1 MIMRWIFKTLCT
13 SIISFFFLVFRHRF
27 VKKFLWWFTWTLWLF
42 YFTGHLVWDL
52 TPKDWIVCRT
62 NRVEKKS
69 VSTDYVSTCFPQGGS
84 PSPFD
89 RIQGTR
95 QATLA
100 VNWLVEKIEQ
110 SRTFEGT
117 FRLNTLSFSSWLSF
131 FLNFRRRNFGD
142 KHWNRRKCAFVR
154 FIFDLLSQVL
164 QTTLL
169 LCYVFDCA
177 FQSLKRAFLQ
187 TSSQTS
193 ISLPTWSACTL

>member
-1 MIMRWIFKTLCT
+1 MNIQNIVYLNYFVFFPRFPSSIRQEIPLVVYLDPLIVLFHWPLTLRYNPQGLN
-13 SIISFFFLVFRHRF
+13 SLQNKR
-27 VKKFLWWFTWTLWLF
+27 
-42 YFTGHLVWDL
+42 
-52 TPKDWIVCRT
+52 
-62 NRVEKKS
+62 KKS

-117 FRLNTLSFSSWLSF
+117 FRLNTLSFSSWLS
-131 FLNFRRRNFGD
+131 LKFRRCYFKD
-142 KHWNRRKCAFVR
+142 KHWNRWKCAFFR
-154 FIFDLLSQVL
+154 FISDLLSQVL

-169 LCYVFDCA
+169 LYYVFDCA

>member
-1 MIMRWIFKTLCT
+1 MNIQNIVYLNYFV
-13 SIISFFFLVFRHRF
+13 FFLVFRHRF
-27 VKKFLWWFTWTLWLF
+27 VKEFLWWFTWTLWLY
-42 YFTGHLVWDL
+42 YFAGHLLWDI
-52 TPKDWIVCRT
+52 TSKKNKPYGT
-62 NRVEKKS
+62 KS
-69 VSTDYVSTCFPQGGS
+69 VSTDYVSTCFLQGGS

-117 FRLNTLSFSSWLSF
+117 FRLNTLSFSSWLS
-131 FLNFRRRNFGD
+131 LKFRRCYFKD
-142 KHWNRRKCAFVR
+142 KHWNRRKCAFFR
-154 FIFDLLSQVL
+154 FISDLLSQVL
-164 QTTLL
+164 QTILL
-169 LCYVFDCA
+169 LYYVFDCA

>member
-1 MIMRWIFKTLCT
+1 MNIQNIVYLNYFVFFSRFPSSIRQEIPLVVYLDPLIVLFRWPLTLRYNPQGEQT
-13 SIISFFFLVFRHRF
+13 
-27 VKKFLWWFTWTLWLF
+27 
-42 YFTGHLVWDL
+42 VW
-52 TPKDWIVCRT
+52 R
-62 NRVEKKS
+62 KS

-117 FRLNTLSFSSWLSF
+117 FRLNTLSFSSWLS
-131 FLNFRRRNFGD
+131 LNFRRCYFKD
-142 KHWNRRKCAFVR
+142 KHWNRRKCAFFR
-154 FIFDLLSQVL
+154 FISDLLSQVL

-169 LCYVFDCA
+169 LYYVFDRA

>member
-1 MIMRWIFKTLCT
+1 MRWIFKTLCT
-13 SIISFFFLVFRHRF
+13 SIISYFFLVFRHRF
-27 VKKFLWWFTWTLWLF
+27 VKKFLWWFIWTLWLF
-42 YFTGHLVWDL
+42 YFTGHLLWDI
-52 TPKDWIVCRT
+52 TPKE
-62 NRVEKKS
+62 NKPYGKKS

-117 FRLNTLSFSSWLSF
+117 FRLNTLSFSSWLS
-131 FLNFRRRNFGD
+131 LKFRRCYFKD
-142 KHWNRRKCAFVR
+142 KHWNRRKCAFFR
-154 FIFDLLSQVL
+154 FISDLLSQVL

-169 LCYVFDCA
+169 LYYVFDCA

>member
-1 MIMRWIFKTLCT
+1 MRWIFKTLCT
-13 SIISFFFLVFRHRF
+13 SIISYFFLVFRHRF
-27 VKKFLWWFTWTLWLF
+27 VKKFLWWFTWTLWLY
-42 YFTGHLVWDL
+42 YFAGHLLWDI
-52 TPKDWIVCRT
+52 TPKENKPCG
-62 NRVEKKS
+62 KKS

-117 FRLNTLSFSSWLSF
+117 FRLNTLSFSSWLS
-131 FLNFRRRNFGD
+131 LNFRRCYVKD
-142 KHWNRRKCAFVR
+142 KHWNRRKCAFFR
-154 FIFDLLSQVL
+154 FISDLLSQVL

-169 LCYVFDCA
+169 LYYVFDCA

>member
-1 MIMRWIFKTLCT
+1 MNIQNIVYLNYFV
-13 SIISFFFLVFRHRF
+13 FFLVFRHRF
-27 VKKFLWWFTWTLWLF
+27 VKKFLWWFTWTLWLY
-42 YFTGHLVWDL
+42 YFAGHLLWDI
-52 TPKDWIVCRT
+52 TSKENKPYEI
-62 NRVEKKS
+62 KS

-117 FRLNTLSFSSWLSF
+117 FRLNTLSFSSWLS
-131 FLNFRRRNFGD
+131 LKFRRCYFKD
-142 KHWNRRKCAFVR
+142 KHWNRRKCAFFR
-154 FIFDLLSQVL
+154 FISDLLSQVL

-169 LCYVFDCA
+169 LYYVFDCA

>member
-1 MIMRWIFKTLCT
+1 MNIQNIVYLNHFVF
-13 SIISFFFLVFRHRF
+13 SLVFRHRF
-27 VKKFLWWFTWTLWLF
+27 VKKFLCWFTWTPWF
-42 YFTGHLVWDL
+42 YYFTGHLYNQQGL
-52 TPKDWIVCRT
+52 NSLQNKPYR
-62 NRVEKKS
+62 KKS
-69 VSTDYVSTCFPQGGS
+69 VSTDYVFTRFSQGGS

-117 FRLNTLSFSSWLSF
+117 FRLNTLSFSSWLS
-131 FLNFRRRNFGD
+131 LNSRRCYFGD
-142 KHWNRRKCAFVR
+142 KHWNRRKCAFFH

-169 LCYVFDCA
+169 LSYVFDCA

-193 ISLPTWSACTL
+193 ISLPTRSACTL

>member
-1 MIMRWIFKTLCT
+1 MNIQKIVYLNYFV
-13 SIISFFFLVFRHRF
+13 FFLVFRHRF
-27 VKKFLWWFTWTLWLF
+27 VKKFLWWFTWTLWLY
-42 YFTGHLVWDL
+42 YFAGHLLWDI
-52 TPKDWIVCRT
+52 TSKENKPYG
-62 NRVEKKS
+62 KKS
-69 VSTDYVSTCFPQGGS
+69 VSTDCVSTCFPQGGS

-117 FRLNTLSFSSWLSF
+117 FRLNTLSFSSWLS
-131 FLNFRRRNFGD
+131 LKFRRCYFKD
-142 KHWNRRKCAFVR
+142 KHWNRRKCAFFR
-154 FIFDLLSQVL
+154 FISDLLSQVL

-169 LCYVFDCA
+169 LYYVFDCA